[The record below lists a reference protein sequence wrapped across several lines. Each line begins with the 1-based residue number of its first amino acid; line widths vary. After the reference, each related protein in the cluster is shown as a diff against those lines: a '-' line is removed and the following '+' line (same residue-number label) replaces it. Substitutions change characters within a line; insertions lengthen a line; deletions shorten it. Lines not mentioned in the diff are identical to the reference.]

1 MKKID
6 AHSHIGNF
14 GGWAGVA
21 FTKDSLIEQMREYDI
36 EKTFLTGASFQGND
50 EVVDAFQSYP
60 EKIVPFVWVNPAL
73 DDVEKK
79 LDKYINQER
88 FAGIKMQPLFDS
100 FVADDPVVYP
110 VMDFAR
116 EYDVPVFIHCG
127 HPPYSLPWSIGLL
140 AEQYPD
146 VRVTMIHMGHGHGVY
161 IDASIKMA
169 KRYSNLY
176 LEMSGMPMGS
186 KIKEAYE
193 TVGSDRIMFGIDS
206 PFHHPTVEIQ
216 KVLTCGLD
224 EGAQQDVFYNNAK
237 KLLRL

>member
-21 FTKDSLIEQMREYDI
+21 FTKDKLIEQMREYDI

-50 EVVDAFQSYP
+50 AVTDAFQSYP
-60 EKIVPFVWVNPAL
+60 DKIVPFVWVNPAL

-79 LDKYINQER
+79 LDRYILKEG

-116 EYDVPVFIHCG
+116 QYDVPVFIHCG
-127 HPPYSLPWSIGLL
+127 HPPYSLPWSIALL
-140 AEQYPD
+140 AEKYPD

-193 TVGSDRIMFGIDS
+193 TVGNDRIMFGIDA

-216 KVLTCGLD
+216 KVISCGLN
-224 EGAQQDVFYNNAK
+224 EKAQEDVFYNNAK